1 VPNSFST
8 EGTVTIYPASV
19 TGNVLPTATIAGP
32 NTQLGPAASVAFDAA
47 GNLYVRNRRGC
58 NEFGANESVAVFAPG
73 ATGNVAPIR
82 SISGPNTGLMA
93 SVNNLDGM
101 AFDSA
106 GNLYVANPGAN
117 VLIFAPGA
125 NGNVAPKSVLNNV
138 APAGIAIDS
147 SDRLYVT
154 GFVGVIGGGIEVF
167 AAGAS
172 GNATPINTIAGNLT
186 GLSLPVGVA
195 LDGHG
200 NIYVSDLGAGK
211 IFVFAPTAS
220 GNVPP
225 IETISGSNTKLF
237 EPAGIALDA
246 NGTVYESDLSGQ
258 VLTYAP
264 GAFGNVAP
272 STDIT
277 GTNTRLS
284 VPGLLALH
292 DAPLLMHGNPPV
304 RR

>member
-1 VPNSFST
+1 MTSP
-8 EGTVTIYPASV
+8 
-19 TGNVLPTATIAGP
+19 
-32 NTQLGPAASVAFDAA
+32 
-47 GNLYVRNRRGC
+47 
-58 NEFGANESVAVFAPG
+58 PG
-73 ATGNVAPIR
+73 AAP
-82 SISGPNTGLMA
+82 
-93 SVNNLDGM
+93 
-101 AFDSA
+101 
-106 GNLYVANPGAN
+106 
-117 VLIFAPGA
+117 
-125 NGNVAPKSVLNNV
+125 
-138 APAGIAIDS
+138 
-147 SDRLYVT
+147 
-154 GFVGVIGGGIEVF
+154 
-167 AAGAS
+167 
-172 GNATPINTIAGNLT
+172 
-186 GLSLPVGVA
+186 
-195 LDGHG
+195 
-200 NIYVSDLGAGK
+200 
-211 IFVFAPTAS
+211 S